1 MTATPGA
8 VKQLEL
14 LLQPGE
20 LLQIGLE
27 GGGCGGAS
35 IALERVN
42 STNIAESNIPV
53 NGFDNIVWADKTTQ
67 TYLQGGVI
75 DYDSGSFT
83 ASFVFKPPLG
93 LESCGCGA
101 SVKIP

>member
-1 MTATPGA
+1 MTVTDGA
-8 VKQLEL
+8 KQQLER

-27 GGGCGGAS
+27 GGGCGGATVTLDKVDS
-35 IALERVN
+35 KTI
-42 STNIAESNIPV
+42 SESSLPV
-53 NGFDNIVWADKTTQ
+53 TGVDNIVWADKTTQ

-75 DYDSGSFT
+75 DYDDGAFN

-101 SVKIP
+101 SVKIG

>member
-1 MTATPGA
+1 MTVTDGA
-8 VKQLEL
+8 KQQLEH

-35 IALERVN
+35 ITLDRVDLA
-42 STNIAESNIPV
+42 STAESSLPV
-53 NGFDNIVWADKTTQ
+53 TGMDNIIWADQ
-67 TYLQGGVI
+67 ASATYLTGGKL